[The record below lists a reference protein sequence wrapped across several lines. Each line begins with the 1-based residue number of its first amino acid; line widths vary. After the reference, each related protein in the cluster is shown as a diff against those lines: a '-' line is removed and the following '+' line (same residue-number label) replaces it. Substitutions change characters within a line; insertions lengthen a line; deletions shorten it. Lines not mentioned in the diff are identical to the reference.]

1 VQASRLPAH
10 GAGQAAG
17 TAQADVLTRAAAATK
32 TCRAQSH
39 EEQRTL
45 SIVVDRALRAERARC
60 AAHAA
65 RSDTERVD
73 DHSLEVVRQE

>member
-1 VQASRLPAH
+1 MAR
-10 GAGQAAG
+10 
-17 TAQADVLTRAAAATK
+17 ADVLTRAAAATK

-45 SIVVDRALRAERARC
+45 SIVVDRALHAERARC
-60 AAHAA
+60 EEDAA

-73 DHSLEVVRQE
+73 DSELEVVRQD